1 MVTVDIAPGL
11 VICYPVVVVIHHC
24 IYVLCMTEIPVPTP
38 TATECLCE
46 PSSAPTEMH
55 ETTLI
60 RTISLGPSS
69 SSVAPEVPPTKP
81 VENTTTVVLF
91 TTTVEPG
98 PGKDA
103 PVTAIHPEGNGKE
116 GNDIPNG
123 SGNSANDPDSNHIGA
138 ESEASIGNQ
147 SNTQQLLVILVIAG
161 WALFLICLPVIIFLI
176 VSNRSK
182 VKMTRHPISAV
193 NTEFPP
199 STPKQKIDGENQV
212 NHLHLNGHSTY
223 HHLSPQ
229 VSLQESSTGQPP
241 SSVEQSRSHT
251 PSKAATLERGTPQ
264 GASRTQSLSRAKPTG
279 PPPVPPKR
287 TSSVLSHNGPRCPP
301 IAYTKG
307 PQRGSNPTTP
317 TKKRLNSS
325 SSSDSSDREPPPYRP
340 LSGGSEDDR
349 RRRPSGASNHEVQ
362 PEFDPGWY
370 QNQVRSHEQ
379 SV

>member
-46 PSSAPTEMH
+46 PSSAPT
-55 ETTLI
+55 
-60 RTISLGPSS
+60 
-69 SSVAPEVPPTKP
+69 
-81 VENTTTVVLF
+81 
-91 TTTVEPG
+91 G

-116 GNDIPNG
+116 
-123 SGNSANDPDSNHIGA
+123 

-182 VKMTRHPISAV
+182 GNYVTTATDENFLGPIKMTRHPISAV

>member
-91 TTTVEPG
+91 TTTVEP
-98 PGKDA
+98 
-103 PVTAIHPEGNGKE
+103 
-116 GNDIPNG
+116 
-123 SGNSANDPDSNHIGA
+123 

-182 VKMTRHPISAV
+182 GNYVTTATDENFLGPIKMTRHPISAV